1 MRKYLL
7 PETGNFYKVNM
18 HSHSTYSDGVQ
29 TPEQLKE
36 IYKAQGYS
44 AIAYTEHE
52 ALFDLTHLNDDE
64 FLALTSYEY
73 ALGNKTNPAHCFYE
87 GTPTCFADIEQMH
100 LNLYAKDPH
109 NKKQICFNPK
119 FIGEKQKALI
129 GEPEYVG
136 EPDFKKVW
144 SIECINEIIKTAR
157 DNGFLVC
164 YNHPNWSM
172 NTYETY
178 SKLENLNMLEIN
190 NGASNRG
197 SDMDYT
203 PYVYDQM
210 LRLGKRISCVG
221 GDDNHSTIHFFK
233 AWTMVKAESLTHENI
248 LNAIENGECYASSGP
263 EISELYY
270 EDGKVYIKCSE
281 ADAIHLYTAGRRR
294 ARTAE
299 VKEGEFVTEAS
310 FEIQPTDHYFRIAV
324 KDKNGN
330 HANTRA
336 YFLDELK

>member
-18 HSHSTYSDGVQ
+18 HSHSNFSDGVQ

-36 IYKAQGYS
+36 LYKAEGYS

-52 ALFDLTHLNDDE
+52 ALFDFTHLNDDD

-73 ALGNKTNPAHCFYE
+73 ALGNYSNPAHCFYE
-87 GTPTCFADIEQMH
+87 GKPTCFADIEQMH

-109 NKKQICFNPK
+109 NKKQICFNPA
-119 FIGEKQKALI
+119 FIGEKQKALL
-129 GEPEYVG
+129 GEFSYVG
-136 EPDFKKVW
+136 EGDFKKEW
-144 SIECINEIIKTAR
+144 TIECINEIIKTAR

-164 YNHPNWSM
+164 YNHPYWSM

-210 LRLGKRISCVG
+210 LRLGNRISCVG
-221 GDDNHSTIHFFK
+221 GDDNHNTIHFFK

-248 LNAIENGECYASSGP
+248 LNAIEAGNTYASSGP
-263 EISELYY
+263 EIYELYF
-270 EDGKVYIKCSE
+270 EDEKVHIKCSE
-281 ADAIHLYTAGRRR
+281 ADSVYIYTAGRRR
-294 ARTAE
+294 SRTSE
-299 VKEGEFVTEAS
+299 LKEGESLTEAT
-310 FEIQPTDHYFRIAV
+310 FEIKPTDHYFRLTV
-324 KDKNGN
+324 KDKNGKY
-330 HANTRA
+330 ANTRA

>member
-7 PETGNFYKVNM
+7 PESGNFYKVNM
-18 HSHSTYSDGVQ
+18 HSHTNYSDGVQ
-29 TPEQLKE
+29 SPEELKE

-52 ALFDLTHLNDDE
+52 ALFDLTRLDDEE

-73 ALGNKTNPAHCFYE
+73 ALGNNANPAHSFYE
-87 GTPTCFADIEQMH
+87 GKPTCFADVEQMH

-109 NKKQICFNPK
+109 NVKQICFNPK
-119 FIGEKQKALI
+119 YIGQKQKDLL
-129 GEPEYVG
+129 GEMSYVG
-136 EPDFKKVW
+136 EPDYQKTW
-144 SIECINEIIKTAR
+144 TIECINEIIKTAR

-221 GDDNHSTIHFFK
+221 GDDNHDRIHFFK
-233 AWTMVKAESLTHENI
+233 A
-248 LNAIENGECYASSGP
+248 
-263 EISELYY
+263 
-270 EDGKVYIKCSE
+270 
-281 ADAIHLYTAGRRR
+281 
-294 ARTAE
+294 
-299 VKEGEFVTEAS
+299 
-310 FEIQPTDHYFRIAV
+310 
-324 KDKNGN
+324 
-330 HANTRA
+330 
-336 YFLDELK
+336 

>member
-7 PETGNFYKVNM
+7 PESGNFYKVNM
-18 HSHSTYSDGVQ
+18 HSHTNYSDGVQ
-29 TPEQLKE
+29 SPEELKE

-52 ALFDLTHLNDDE
+52 ALFDLTRLDDEE

-73 ALGNKTNPAHCFYE
+73 ALGNNANPAHSFYE
-87 GTPTCFADIEQMH
+87 GKPTCFADVEQMH

-109 NKKQICFNPK
+109 NVKQICFNPK
-119 FIGEKQKALI
+119 YIGQKQKDLLGEMNYI
-129 GEPEYVG
+129 GEPDYQ
-136 EPDFKKVW
+136 KVW

-221 GDDNHSTIHFFK
+221 GDDNHDRIHFFK

-248 LNAIENGECYASSGP
+248 LNAIENGDTYASSGP
-263 EISELYY
+263 EITELYF
-270 EDGKVYIKCSE
+270 EDGRVYIKCSD
-281 ADAIHLYTAGRRR
+281 AAAIHLYTAGRRR
-294 ARTAE
+294 ARTPE
-299 VKEGEFVTEAS
+299 IKDGKPITEAS
-310 FEIQPTDHYFRIAV
+310 FEVKESDFYFRLTV
-324 KDKNGN
+324 KDANGN
-330 HANTRA
+330 YANTRA
-336 YFLDELK
+336 YFLDELN

>member
-1 MRKYLL
+1 MRQYLL
-7 PETGNFYKVNM
+7 PEKGNFYKVNM
-18 HSHSTYSDGVQ
+18 HSHSNLSDGSQ
-29 TPEQLKE
+29 TPEELKKF
-36 IYKAQGYS
+36 YKARGYS

-52 ALFDLTHLNDDE
+52 GLFDLTYLNDDE

-73 ALGNKTNPAHCFYE
+73 ALGNSAAPAHSLYE
-87 GTPTCFADIEQMH
+87 GKPQAPDHVEQMH

-109 NKKQICFNPK
+109 NKKMVCYNPK
-119 FIGEKQKALI
+119 YLWGRLKDFVDEY
-129 GEPEYVG
+129 EYVG
-136 EPDFKKVW
+136 EPNFERVW

-164 YNHPNWSM
+164 YNHPNWSL

-178 SKLENLNMLEIN
+178 SRLENLTALEIC

-210 LRLGKRISCVG
+210 LRAGKRIVPVG

-248 LNAIENGECYASSGP
+248 LTAIERGDCYASSGP
-263 EISELYY
+263 EIHELYY
-270 EDGKVYIKCSE
+270 EDGTVTIKCSD
-281 ADAIHLYTAGRRR
+281 ADAIHFYTAGRRR
-294 ARTAE
+294 GRTPE
-299 VKEGEFVTEAS
+299 SKNGKPITEAT
-310 FEIQPTDHYFRIAV
+310 FTVNPTDCYFRLTV
-324 KDKNGN
+324 KDARGN